1 MSTDRRRYPGFA
13 ASMFGAAL
21 MLMLISNESRAQE
34 PAASSASPIA
44 SAFRSPDRLAGD
56 SEEDERRKAQDVLE
70 FMGVA
75 PGMHVL
81 DYFAGGGYNTE
92 LLSRIVGPGGSVIA
106 YYSPAGAARSAG
118 KTAQRFAG
126 NRLANAKQLVAGVND
141 LQLAPGSLDGVL
153 FVMAYHDLYHSPKD
167 GAPPANT
174 GQITASLF
182 EALKQGGVVV
192 VVDHVAN
199 ASANTIETVDALHR
213 IDPEVV
219 KNDFTKAGFAFDSE
233 STVLRNTTDDH
244 TKPIMDPLVRY
255 NTDRFVFRFRK
266 PE

>member
-1 MSTDRRRYPGFA
+1 MYTDRRRYPGFA
-13 ASMFGAAL
+13 ASAFAAAL
-21 MLMLISNESRAQE
+21 MLLLISNGSRAQD
-34 PAASSASPIA
+34 AAAGAAAAIA
-44 SAFRSPDRLAGD
+44 SAFHNPDRLAGD
-56 SEEDERRKAQDVLE
+56 SDEDERRKARDVLE

-81 DYFAGGGYNTE
+81 DYFAGGGFNTE
-92 LLSRIVGPGGSVIA
+92 LLSRIVGTGGSVIA
-106 YYSPAGAARSAG
+106 YYSPAGAARSAE
-118 KTAQRFAG
+118 KTATRFAG

-141 LQLAPGSLDGVL
+141 LHLAAGSLDGVL
-153 FVMAYHDLYHSPKD
+153 FVMAYHDLYHSPRD
-167 GAPPANT
+167 AAPPANT

-182 EALKQGGVVV
+182 QAVKPGGVVV

-244 TKPIMDPLVRY
+244 AKPIMDPSVRY

-266 PE
+266 PA